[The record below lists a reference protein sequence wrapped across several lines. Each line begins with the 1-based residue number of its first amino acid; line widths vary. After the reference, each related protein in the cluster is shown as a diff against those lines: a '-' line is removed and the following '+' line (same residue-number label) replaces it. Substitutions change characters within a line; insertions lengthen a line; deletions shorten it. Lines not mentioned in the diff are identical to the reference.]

1 LNPERRKNTAIQ
13 HRQSK
18 FHNKKSSINFKK
30 YLTKPRAD
38 KFYKS
43 FDDNYK
49 LEAVI
54 RSIISGTPVVS
65 ICPHLHID
73 SSLIYKLL
81 SSKLQIADTHKYM
94 MTSDARRFG
103 KIAEDCAADMF
114 NGTYQKPHER
124 VIPRLPF
131 IVASPDYFSEKEN
144 KIIEIKSHGDKHKGV
159 KLSILQTVIA
169 MEAFEVSIGEIWF
182 FITNKNEQNT
192 RLVNIVKL
200 NKTAELFNE
209 NVCKEAI
216 QAYIYY
222 LKILL
227 ETMNY
232 SSSDEEIARTN
243 SMLIKYSKKKK
254 FYPLIAPPLR
264 QTEFCR
270 KVLQY
275 VHVKIPKLST
285 ALSKNDPVWMANEE
299 YRNQSP
305 ALVKLFREQVAN
317 KLTIYTPI
325 FTDQLFSQ
333 CKQINRVGKSLEK
346 ETVMNLCGYDD
357 YTKSKT
363 IKAKNLKFQN
373 KTDSFTVFEITI
385 DKNYIGQLLRSGV
398 VVAHKYDRKY
408 IQKLDKISFK
418 VL

>member
-1 LNPERRKNTAIQ
+1 MHMDEFFKKKGSKIQNKHYLTQINLTDELNEISSDIRILSKLSRKHRFELRRMMNKVKAKGKKLTARECLLLNRLRISREDSLNPERRKNTAIQ

-43 FDDNYK
+43 VDDNYK

-65 ICPHLHID
+65 ICPHFLIG

-232 SSSDEEIARTN
+232 SSSYEEIARTN
-243 SMLIKYSKKKK
+243 
-254 FYPLIAPPLR
+254 
-264 QTEFCR
+264 
-270 KVLQY
+270 
-275 VHVKIPKLST
+275 
-285 ALSKNDPVWMANEE
+285 
-299 YRNQSP
+299 
-305 ALVKLFREQVAN
+305 
-317 KLTIYTPI
+317 
-325 FTDQLFSQ
+325 
-333 CKQINRVGKSLEK
+333 
-346 ETVMNLCGYDD
+346 
-357 YTKSKT
+357 
-363 IKAKNLKFQN
+363 
-373 KTDSFTVFEITI
+373 
-385 DKNYIGQLLRSGV
+385 
-398 VVAHKYDRKY
+398 
-408 IQKLDKISFK
+408 
-418 VL
+418 